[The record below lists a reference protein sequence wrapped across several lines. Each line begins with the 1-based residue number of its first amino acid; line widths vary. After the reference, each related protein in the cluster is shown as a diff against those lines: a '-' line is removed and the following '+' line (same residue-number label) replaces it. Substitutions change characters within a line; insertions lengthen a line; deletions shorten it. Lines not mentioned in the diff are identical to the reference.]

1 MKGERAGERD
11 RDRERHTHRHTET
24 YRETGTERHTERQTE
39 SEKAKDKERERTQ
52 ETDRQRGV
60 GVGGGWVAEDTGR
73 NKVQDPAP
81 RHPIAVSLLPMQDLF
96 SQELLATTHFRIRG
110 NKIIGIEPG
119 ENR

>member
-1 MKGERAGERD
+1 MEGERASERD
-11 RDRERHTHRHTET
+11 RDRERHTETHTDTET
-24 YRETGTERHTERQTE
+24 YRETGTERHTKRQSQRKRKT
-39 SEKAKDKERERTQ
+39 ERERTQ